1 MLIRNTNRNK
11 IEYELFTLI
20 LEKKTLRRKIQQS
33 QRPDPDRDHQYRK
46 EKLELEKRLEKS
58 ETIKEIIDRISQVMR
73 FKKIEHTHWPKK
85 MEFGFFGRAGYECF
99 KYNPAGWVRFG
110 TNLERDYSV
119 EFMPCSAEDLIEKMI
134 RFRIIERL

>member
-1 MLIRNTNRNK
+1 MLVRNADRNK

-46 EKLELEKRLEKS
+46 EKFELEKRLEKS

-85 MEFGFFGRAGYECF
+85 MEFGFFGKGGYEYF

-110 TNLERDYSV
+110 TNLDRDYSV
-119 EFMPCSAEDLIEKMI
+119 EFMPYSAEDLIEKMI